1 MNIKKQRIKI
11 YLLFIFICLP
21 NLSTVPSFAFQ
32 SREISM
38 ETVSSWAVT
47 TTVFKLAGSNE
58 VNNVKLNWMQRK
70 DADLYKIYRD
80 NNLIVNSTPDQVM
93 EKWFQDSDPLCQFV
107 DEMTTV
113 TNRDQDY
120 DKELLFKAYKEWFDD
135 QKYDERR
142 KIITM
147 EKFSRD
153 IQQYGFIP
161 SQCTVK
167 WEGSEKK
174 KRSARVPCY
183 KSNRVWNDGQLRV
196 APQPPE
202 LKITSA

>member
-80 NNLIVNSTPDQVM
+80 NNLIGEAKGNTYDDYNLMVNKTFTYHVEAFYNGQKVATSISQ
-93 EKWFQDSDPLCQFV
+93 QA
-107 DEMTTV
+107 TTFIPTGESKVYDNLNANTSQKNPPV
-113 TNRDQDY
+113 TNH
-120 DKELLFKAYKEWFDD
+120 KE
-135 QKYDERR
+135 
-142 KIITM
+142 
-147 EKFSRD
+147 
-153 IQQYGFIP
+153 
-161 SQCTVK
+161 
-167 WEGSEKK
+167 
-174 KRSARVPCY
+174 
-183 KSNRVWNDGQLRV
+183 
-196 APQPPE
+196 
-202 LKITSA
+202 

>member
-1 MNIKKQRIKI
+1 MDIKKQRIKI

-80 NNLIVNSTPDQVM
+80 NNLIGEAKGNTYDDYNLMVNKT
-93 EKWFQDSDPLCQFV
+93 FTYHV
-107 DEMTTV
+107 D
-113 TNRDQDY
+113 
-120 DKELLFKAYKEWFDD
+120 
-135 QKYDERR
+135 R
-142 KIITM
+142 K
-147 EKFSRD
+147 S
-153 IQQYGFIP
+153 
-161 SQCTVK
+161 V
-167 WEGSEKK
+167 
-174 KRSARVPCY
+174 V
-183 KSNRVWNDGQLRV
+183 
-196 APQPPE
+196 
-202 LKITSA
+202 